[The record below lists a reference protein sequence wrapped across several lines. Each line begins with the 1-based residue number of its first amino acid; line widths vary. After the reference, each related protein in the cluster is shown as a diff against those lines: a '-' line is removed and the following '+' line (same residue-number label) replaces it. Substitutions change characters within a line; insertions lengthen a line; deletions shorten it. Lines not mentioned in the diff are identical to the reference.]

1 MAFLPFGKREDKMK
15 PQIKNEI
22 NALRLAGVKPAE
34 IALRLGLPAS
44 TVRTHIRRHPE
55 IPNTIVCPTCGK
67 RVVQGTGGRRKKYC
81 SDRCRMAWWNSHPE
95 DILRKAYYT
104 LTCQHCGREF
114 ESYGNQKRKYCSRAC
129 YDAARGSVQSG

>member
-1 MAFLPFGKREDKMK
+1 MAFLLFGKREGRMK

-22 NALRLAGVKPAE
+22 NAMRLAGAKASE
-34 IALRLGLPAS
+34 IAQRLGIPAS

-67 RVVQGTGGRRKKYC
+67 RVIQGSGGRRKKYC

-95 DILRKAYYT
+95 DIHRKAYYT

-129 YDAARGSVQSG
+129 YDAVRRSVQAG

>member
-1 MAFLPFGKREDKMK
+1 MAFLLFGKREGKMK
-15 PQIKNEI
+15 TQIKNEI
-22 NALRLAGVKPAE
+22 NAMRLAGAKASE
-34 IALRLGLPAS
+34 IAQRLGIPAS

-55 IPNTIVCPTCGK
+55 IPNTVVCPTCGK
-67 RVVQGTGGRRKKYC
+67 RVMQGSGGRKKKYC

-95 DILRKAYYT
+95 DIHRKAYYT

-129 YDAARGSVQSG
+129 YDAVRRSVQAG

>member
-67 RVVQGTGGRRKKYC
+67 RVVQGSGGRRKKYC

-95 DILRKAYYT
+95 QVTRKAYYT
-104 LTCQHCGREF
+104 RTCVRCGKEF